1 MPYQKK
7 LVLLNHNVIGIVF
20 YWEVKKNHNMN
31 RLGAGNVSFVT
42 RTLGF
47 NSGANMIVL
56 LKGEPPSK
64 HDVTT
69 ERKINTF

>member
-1 MPYQKK
+1 
-7 LVLLNHNVIGIVF
+7 
-20 YWEVKKNHNMN
+20 MN
-31 RLGAGNVSFVT
+31 RLGAENVSFVT

-47 NSGANMIVL
+47 NSGADMIVL